1 MAIIT
6 VITDHHIIIIEVIH
20 IMGNDIIGHMVITI
34 ILVIIDIATNINTTI
49 DLTIIEITGM
59 IGAIEIVGAVN

>member
-1 MAIIT
+1 
-6 VITDHHIIIIEVIH
+6 
-20 IMGNDIIGHMVITI
+20 MVITI